1 MNKKTLTFLSMI
13 TVFALF
19 FLASCGSGPKKGDEG
34 NKEEAVEEQTET
46 AAQEAAEEAGEAT
59 EETAEVSDEFAA
71 GKKIFEEKCV
81 VCHQADGTGMTGTF
95 PPLANSD
102 YLMADPKRGIHQVLN
117 GSHEEMVVNGNTY
130 NTAMT
135 PQVDTKE
142 EALAVINYVIKHFNN
157 SDKLLTMDDIA
168 DIKIEPRQE

>member
-1 MNKKTLTFLSMI
+1 MNKRALTFLSMI

-19 FLASCGSGPKKGDEG
+19 FLASCGSGPKKGTEG

-46 AAQEAAEEAGEAT
+46 ASQEASEAT
-59 EETAEVSDEFAA
+59 EETAGVSDEFTA

-81 VCHQADGTGMTGTF
+81 VCHQADATGMTGAF

-135 PQVDTKE
+135 PQVNTKE
-142 EALAVINYVIKHFNN
+142 DALAVVNYVLKYFNN